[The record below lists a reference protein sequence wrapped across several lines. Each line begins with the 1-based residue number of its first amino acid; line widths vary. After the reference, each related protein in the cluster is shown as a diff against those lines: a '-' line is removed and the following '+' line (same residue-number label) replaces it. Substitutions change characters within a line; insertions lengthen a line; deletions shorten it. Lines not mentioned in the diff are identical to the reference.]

1 MNTSIS
7 ITGNTAITVSV
18 DGMDNIMQE
27 VAYRICAS
35 NGTRYAYHSGT
46 AIFGMPDPDSF
57 VAYEDLTEKQVREWI
72 ASTISDDV
80 YTALEAELAKPVPQS
95 TLLPWE
101 SKLDSN
107 YQ

>member
-27 VAYRICAS
+27 VAYRICAF
-35 NGTRYAYHSGT
+35 NGKRYAYHDGT
-46 AIFGMPDPDSF
+46 AVFGMPDPDSF
-57 VAYEDLTEKQVREWI
+57 VAYEDLDERQVKEWI
-72 ASTISDDV
+72 TSTIGDDV
-80 YTALEAELAKPVPQS
+80 YAALEDELAKPVQQS

-101 SKLDSN
+101 SNLDSI

>member
-18 DGMDNIMQE
+18 DGMDNIMKE

-35 NGTRYAYHSGT
+35 DGTRYAYHSDT

-57 VAYEDLTEKQVREWI
+57 VAYEDLTEKQVKQWI
-72 ASTISDDV
+72 ASAISADV
-80 YTALEAELAKPVPQS
+80 YDELEAELAKPVQRS